1 MASMAGPE
9 PRRWNGV
16 GHSTATD
23 SREAGAAASRAT
35 TLGSDPRVAVVLALA

>member
-9 PRRWNGV
+9 PRRWIGV

-23 SREAGAAASRAT
+23 SREAGADAARAAT
-35 TLGSDPRVAVVLALA
+35 VGRDPRTHAVPALA